1 MPVKAQF
8 VGAGG
13 VGTTNPTGIRSGL
26 LILICQTGQGGAP
39 EPPVYKL
46 RLLSPVNPS
55 IARGVVIS
63 VVNVASFGNGRLSSS
78 PQAADP
84 CKFGSDLG
92 ANENRRVVNDMKTI
106 RLIHRDFMLLTS
118 AFVHVSDE
126 SVEFVRASQLVV
138 MLFLLS

>member
-1 MPVKAQF
+1 MPRKAQF

-46 RLLSPVNPS
+46 RWLSPVNPS
-55 IARGVVIS
+55 IARGVVIR
-63 VVNVASFGNGRLSSS
+63 VVKVASFGNGSLSSS
-78 PQAADP
+78 PQAEDP

-92 ANENRRVVNDMKTI
+92 AEKKKTVVNDKKII
-106 RLIHRDFMLLTS
+106 RLIHRNFMFLTS
-118 AFVHVSDE
+118 VFV
-126 SVEFVRASQLVV
+126 
-138 MLFLLS
+138 

>member
-13 VGTTNPTGIRSGL
+13 IGTTNPTGIRLGW

-46 RLLSPVNPS
+46 RPLSPVNPS
-55 IARGVVIS
+55 IARGVVIR
-63 VVNVASFGNGRLSSS
+63 VVKVASFGNGSLSSS
-78 PQAADP
+78 PQAEDH

-92 ANENRRVVNDMKTI
+92 ANENKRAANDRKTI
-106 RLIHRDFMLLTS
+106 RLIHRDFMFLS
-118 AFVHVSDE
+118 
-126 SVEFVRASQLVV
+126 SVLV
-138 MLFLLS
+138 

>member
-13 VGTTNPTGIRSGL
+13 VGITNPTGIRSGL

-46 RLLSPVNPS
+46 RSLSPVNPS
-55 IARGVVIS
+55 IARGVVIR
-63 VVNVASFGNGRLSSS
+63 VVKVASFGNGRVSSS
-78 PQAADP
+78 PQAEEL

-92 ANENRRVVNDMKTI
+92 ANENRRVINNRKNT
-106 RLIHRDFMLLTS
+106 RLIHCDFMFLPS
-118 AFVHVSDE
+118 M
-126 SVEFVRASQLVV
+126 LV
-138 MLFLLS
+138 